1 MNTFEALKLVIP
13 PPVFSLL
20 SFISTMIF
28 VYVCIIAISIILTLI
43 VIALF
48 YDICQFVRTPY
59 YERSSNPDTE
69 AGDQQRLFRLDNGSE
84 WNDQATFYQATL
96 PHNLRVL
103 EILDSIVEALE
114 ERRDER
120 QQREREQVLESKMPP
135 AIAYGSQEKGFWQLW
150 TNNFIDEQIPN
161 KKPKMLQDYDRR
173 RLVVWIRNLVLCTA
187 ALFLIALMH
196 HIVGTVLSWLP
207 NRSHG
212 DHEFEGGDDRSHHHR
227 DQDTLPQAPAQD
239 IVTLFHLVLMEVLDR
254 AWEDLVMVEGQEQ
267 RPQALH
273 VQALEALPPPLTYC
287 KGGRDIT
294 YSCCSDRCTI
304 CLEDFVDGEF
314 CRVFACKHMFHSDC
328 IVHWLK
334 NHLSCPICRNSVV
347 DI

>member
-13 PPVFSLL
+13 PSVFSLL

-28 VYVCIIAISIILTLI
+28 VYVCIIAFSIILTLI

-48 YDICQFVRTPY
+48 YVICEFVRTPF

-69 AGDQQRLFRLDNGSE
+69 AGDQQRFFQLNNGSE
-84 WNDQATFYQATL
+84 WDDQATFYQATL
-96 PHNLRVL
+96 LHNLRVL

-135 AIAYGSQEKGFWQLW
+135 AIAYGSQEIKIYCFLFLLGQAKL
-150 TNNFIDEQIPN
+150 TT
-161 KKPKMLQDYDRR
+161 LS
-173 RLVVWIRNLVLCTA
+173 RLVVRIRNLALCTA

-196 HIVGTVLSWLP
+196 HIVGTILSWLP
-207 NRSHG
+207 NRSHS
-212 DHEFEGGDDRSHHHR
+212 DQEFEGGDDRFRHHH

-239 IVTLFHLVLMEVLDR
+239 IVTLFHTVLMEVLDR
-254 AWEDLVMVEGQEQ
+254 VWEDLVMEEGQEQ
-267 RPQALH
+267 RPQALQ

-287 KGGRDIT
+287 KGGRDIAS
-294 YSCCSDRCTI
+294 SCCSDRCTI

-328 IVHWLK
+328 IDHWLK
-334 NHLSCPICRNSVV
+334 NHLTCPICRNSVV